1 PVEGDLPGDGGG
13 VGSLAA
19 PEKLARFGVAEVHAA
34 PSNLVLACC
43 PAIMIAPEP
52 RIFKGL
58 TVQELG
64 PRIKRTALPVRC
76 LARSLGDHGF
86 VNGIIMLP
94 QFGQGDAKPKR
105 KMAAV

>member
-1 PVEGDLPGDGGG
+1 
-13 VGSLAA
+13 
-19 PEKLARFGVAEVHAA
+19 
-34 PSNLVLACC
+34 
-43 PAIMIAPEP
+43 MIAPEP

-76 LARSLGDHGF
+76 WARSLGDHGF

-94 QFGQGDAKPKR
+94 QFGQGDAKPKSM
-105 KMAAV
+105 MAAVASGPVLEERRIPQPPSPPGFVEDRASCFRVTRSRSA